1 MSNLT
6 YHVAM
11 MNDRPLV
18 WLHGEI
24 QTPPLSTEAR
34 IEAGYLLR
42 KLQMGDALSLPHSR
56 PMPVIGARVH
66 ELRITDQN
74 KIWRIVYRIDSD
86 AIVIVDVFSKK
97 TRSTPKQV
105 IDVCQERL
113 ARYDEIVGG

>member
-105 IDVCQERL
+105 IDVCRERL

>member
-1 MSNLT
+1 
-6 YHVAM
+6 

-24 QTPPLSTEAR
+24 QTPPFSPEAR
-34 IEAGYLLR
+34 LEAGYLLR

-56 PMPVIGARVH
+56 PMPVIGSRVH
-66 ELRITDQN
+66 ELRINDQDTT
-74 KIWRIVYRIDSD
+74 WRIIYRIDGD
-86 AIVIVDVFSKK
+86 AIIIVDVFSKK

-105 IDVCQERL
+105 IDVCQKRL